1 MFLKRNETM
10 TAKSQIRIPV
20 YRPEINELEKKYV
33 MEALDTGWIS
43 SKGRF
48 VNDFEDAF
56 SHYTGISNSVA
67 VCNGTVALHLA
78 MLALGIKADDEV
90 IVPSLAYIAPVN
102 AVAYVNAQ
110 PVFADVDQR
119 TWQMDLASV
128 TARLTRKTKAVV
140 AVHLYGGAADMRQL
154 RDICDEHDIFLIE
167 DCAEAI
173 GTTIRGTHVGNF
185 GHVATFS
192 FFGNKTITTGE
203 GGMVCANNKDTINLV
218 RRYKGQ
224 GLAVGRE
231 YWHDLIGYNYR
242 MTNICAAI
250 GLAQLCRIE
259 QILQRKRQLALMY
272 ESLLPNTVVFQGC
285 DQSCSHS
292 QWMVSCRVPGIS
304 RDRVR
309 KVLAEDGIETRP
321 VFYPVNEMEMYQ
333 NGAHPTPVSAAIS
346 KQGLNLPSYPT
357 IRDSEIEEICQ
368 KITEELLSRDN
379 DVA

>member
-1 MFLKRNETM
+1 
-10 TAKSQIRIPV
+10 
-20 YRPEINELEKKYV
+20 
-33 MEALDTGWIS
+33 
-43 SKGRF
+43 
-48 VNDFEDAF
+48 
-56 SHYTGISNSVA
+56 
-67 VCNGTVALHLA
+67 
-78 MLALGIKADDEV
+78 
-90 IVPSLAYIAPVN
+90 
-102 AVAYVNAQ
+102 
-110 PVFADVDQR
+110 
-119 TWQMDLASV
+119 
-128 TARLTRKTKAVV
+128 
-140 AVHLYGGAADMRQL
+140 
-154 RDICDEHDIFLIE
+154 
-167 DCAEAI
+167 
-173 GTTIRGTHVGNF
+173 
-185 GHVATFS
+185 
-192 FFGNKTITTGE
+192 
-203 GGMVCANNKDTINLV
+203 
-218 RRYKGQ
+218 
-224 GLAVGRE
+224 
-231 YWHDLIGYNYR
+231 

-272 ESLLPNTVVFQGC
+272 GSLLPNTVVFQGC

-368 KITEELLSRDN
+368 KITEELLARDN